1 VQTSKIKNVLTHHK
15 AYMHEAFGLQTIAI
29 FGSMATGKANDQSDV
44 DLLVEL
50 SEPNYLKFIGLQRF
64 LESKL
69 EMKIDLLRKGPHL
82 TEEFLKSINNQLD
95 YA

>member
-1 VQTSKIKNVLTHHK
+1 
-15 AYMHEAFGLQTIAI
+15 MHEAFGLQTIAI